1 LRLRKKK
8 NPSERIART
17 PKATPTPTPAFAPL
31 DSPDDDD
38 GDGDGDGD
46 EDEVADGDEVG
57 AVAVVCWVDV
67 LLLAEAVAS
76 GAKTCAMVTGDLSQ
90 HSVLLPQ
97 HQVFEVAVPSH
108 GITMTI
114 SLELPTPG
122 FLRHVSKTLKYT

>member
-1 LRLRKKK
+1 LRLRKQK

-17 PKATPTPTPAFAPL
+17 PRATPTPTPAFAPL

-38 GDGDGDGD
+38 GDGDGD
-46 EDEVADGDEVG
+46 EDEVANGDEVG
-57 AVAVVCWVDV
+57 AEVAVVCWVDV
-67 LLLAEAVAS
+67 LLLAEVVVS

-97 HQVFEVAVPSH
+97 HQVLEVAVPSH